1 MSLAAG
7 VYQRMI
13 DVNADLGEGCPWDEP
28 LLARV
33 SSASV
38 SCGAHAGTPEGIEQ
52 TLRWAITHEV
62 VIGAHPG
69 YADRA
74 GFGRVDQDLTT
85 EEIQRLINDQMDDL
99 IEIASRVGA
108 EIRFVKP
115 HGTLYNQ
122 AQRDARIAAAL
133 VGALQGHGLPILGQP
148 GSEVE
153 RAADVA
159 GLRFIAEGFADRRY
173 RADGRLVPRTEPGA
187 VLHEPAEIRAQ
198 VLELVDRGLAT
209 LCVHGDDPRSVGL
222 ADLVRATLQ
231 EAGIEVRG
239 FA

>member
-1 MSLAAG
+1 
-7 VYQRMI
+7 MI

-38 SCGAHAGTPEGIEQ
+38 ACGAHAGTPEGIER
-52 TLRWAITHEV
+52 TLRWGMANGV
-62 VIGAHPG
+62 VLGAHPG

-74 GFGRVDQDLTT
+74 GFGRIDQDLADD
-85 EEIQRLINDQMDDL
+85 EIHRLVGGQLDRI
-99 IEIASRVGA
+99 IGIADRVGA

-115 HGTLYNQ
+115 HGALYNQ
-122 AQRDARIAAAL
+122 AQRDERIAAAL
-133 VGALQGHGLPILGQP
+133 IAALVGRGLPILGQP

-153 RAADVA
+153 RAAEAA
-159 GLRFIAEGFADRRY
+159 GLRFVAEGFADRRY
-173 RADGRLVPRTEPGA
+173 RADGRLVPRAEPGA

-198 VLELVDRGLAT
+198 VLALVGRGIAT
-209 LCVHGDDPRSVGL
+209 LCVHGDDPRSVEL
-222 ADLVRATLQ
+222 ADLVLATLRD
-231 EAGIEVRG
+231 AKVEVGG